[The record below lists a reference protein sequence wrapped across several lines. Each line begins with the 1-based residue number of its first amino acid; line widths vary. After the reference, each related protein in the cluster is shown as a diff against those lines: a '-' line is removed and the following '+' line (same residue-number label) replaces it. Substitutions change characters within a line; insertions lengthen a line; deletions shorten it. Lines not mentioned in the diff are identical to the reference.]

1 MYIYESGLIG
11 RAVREKIENTKASV
25 RGQVGSRE
33 SSDSFG
39 DILKSMMS
47 VSDEVKKPV
56 GYTGTTP
63 EKNTSISG
71 ESLLCAVR
79 NADED
84 TTASAVL
91 SALGFSSAES
101 SSSLKTAADNLKA
114 NAEKLLVVENADE
127 ATVKTALSAYTG
139 SLNEV
144 TSLLS
149 TASGTSA
156 YMYSTGLK
164 AAVDMIEEALSKA
177 GITVGNDRRL
187 SFNPVD
193 FVSLDGAALNQ
204 GVTSLASTISTY
216 SEAIMG
222 ESGDSLLSFLTGE
235 DEDETANYYSSL
247 LTNYL

>member
-1 MYIYESGLIG
+1 MYIYESGFIG

-25 RGQVGSRE
+25 RGLGGKD
-33 SSDSFG
+33 DSFG
-39 DILKSMMS
+39 DILKSMMN
-47 VSDEVKKPV
+47 VTDEEKKPV
-56 GYTGTTP
+56 GYTGASA

-71 ESLLCAVR
+71 DALLYAVR
-79 NADED
+79 NAAED

-91 SALGFSSAES
+91 SSLGFSSAGS
-101 SSSLKTAADNLKA
+101 SSSLKTAADNLKI
-114 NAEKLLVVENADE
+114 NADKLLILGNSDE
-127 ATVKTALSAYTG
+127 ATIKTALSAYTG

-164 AAVDMIEEALSKA
+164 ASLDMIEEALKNA
-177 GITVGNDRRL
+177 GITVGGDRRL
-187 SFNPVD
+187 SFKPED
-193 FVSLDGAALNQ
+193 FVSLDSAALSKS
-204 GVTSLASTISTY
+204 VSSLASTISTY

-222 ESGDSLLSFLTGE
+222 EGSDGLLSFLTGE

>member
-25 RGQVGSRE
+25 RGQVGSQE

-47 VSDEVKKPV
+47 VTDEVKKPV
-56 GYTGTTP
+56 GYTGTTL
-63 EKNTSISG
+63 EKNPTISG
-71 ESLLCAVR
+71 DSLLYAVR
-79 NADED
+79 NANED

-91 SALGFSSAES
+91 SALGFSSAGS

-164 AAVDMIEEALSKA
+164 AAVDMMEEALSKA

-235 DEDETANYYSSL
+235 EEDETVNYYSSL